1 MNWKNKNILFAT
13 DMSDDCREA
22 YSYALSLAAAFQGK
36 MTLLHVIESHPVSLE
51 KRIKKLFGDERYE
64 EIMQEHEQRAQTTLT
79 GKRKRADLYKIALSK
94 LSDECRS
101 IRADG
106 QLPDDEIL
114 IKHGDVVEEI
124 MSTAKEKKSD
134 IILLTAHASSPDEA
148 FISKN
153 MQEIMKLSRIPVMVV
168 PASGIVQM

>member
-22 YSYALSLAAAFQGK
+22 YTYALSLATAFQGK
-36 MTLLHVIESHPVSLE
+36 MTLLHVIESQPVSLE

-64 EIMQEHEQRAQTTLT
+64 EIMQEHEQTAQTTLT

-94 LSDECRS
+94 LSDDCRS

-106 QLPDDEIL
+106 QLPDDDIL

-134 IILLTAHASSPDEA
+134 IIFLPAHASAPDKSY
-148 FISKN
+148 ISKK
-153 MQEIMKLSRIPVMVV
+153 MQEIMQISRIPVMIV
-168 PASGIVQM
+168 PPSGLVQL